1 MVYYVTVLDKDLIT
15 VIRVKKDR
23 TALSFEGV
31 VNTHSHTHTHT
42 NTYTYTHAHDIQ
54 ASGF

>member
-1 MVYYVTVLDKDLIT
+1 MYYVTVLDKDLIT

-31 VNTHSHTHTHT
+31 VHTHSHTHTHT